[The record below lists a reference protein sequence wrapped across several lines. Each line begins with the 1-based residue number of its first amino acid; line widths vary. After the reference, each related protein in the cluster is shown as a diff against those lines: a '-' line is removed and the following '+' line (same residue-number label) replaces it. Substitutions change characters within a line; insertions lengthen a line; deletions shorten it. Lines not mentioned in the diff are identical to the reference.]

1 MTEVQDDT
9 QLGVNEPHP
18 SAHPAY
24 LWFHQSVVDDPIRYI
39 QLKESIASTAL
50 SGNRLSQV
58 CLGTMNRLE
67 AGQPVSDRYL
77 LGLVWFMRDLY
88 EGKYDHTPK
97 QPKEPGLIPDK
108 EVTDMINVGLSKG
121 KIVKRR
127 GISPLPTKNRRKPHN
142 KVKK

>member
-9 QLGVNEPHP
+9 QLAPSEPHP
-18 SAHPAY
+18 SAHQAY
-24 LWFHQSVVDDPIRYI
+24 LWFHQSVVDNPIRYV

-50 SGNRLSQV
+50 SGNRLAQV

-67 AGQPVSDRYL
+67 AGEPVSDRYL

-88 EGKYDHTPK
+88 EGKYEKEAPK
-97 QPKEPGLIPDK
+97 TE
-108 EVTDMINVGLSKG
+108 
-121 KIVKRR
+121 
-127 GISPLPTKNRRKPHN
+127 PTKPVDTKKRSKPAK